1 MKRRRVIFILSIIS
15 LIVLSLNICSFAM
28 NTGFSTSEPD
38 EKSNKK
44 EKVGKKG
51 PVKSQENNQ
60 GHTAQVK
67 KIIERS
73 LINNE
78 KIMDVKQLE

>member
-1 MKRRRVIFILSIIS
+1 
-15 LIVLSLNICSFAM
+15 M

-38 EKSNKK
+38 EKKQQ
-44 EKVGKKG
+44 EGTGWKKG
-51 PVKSQENNQ
+51 PVKSKENNQ

-67 KIIERS
+67 KVIERS

>member
-1 MKRRRVIFILSIIS
+1 MLKAKEELVDLIKKNKDERDLKKR
-15 LIVLSLNICSFAM
+15 
-28 NTGFSTSEPD
+28 
-38 EKSNKK
+38 NKK

-67 KIIERS
+67 KVIERS